1 MSSGHWLLLHL
12 LLGFVFGFGTFPLRE
27 PTAVSVVQPAIRTC
41 AAQCLMTYSCVG
53 RGTSAPILPNGFSLT
68 DPRARRA
75 RAVPKFFFLKAFLFR
90 FLLSVASAQLQIFQ
104 SAPSGFQSPKVNG
117 QSSANGNNRF
127 LAPTPILPLLEDF
140 FPPQDRPVTG
150 LKPYHSPSQFHQRPP
165 QPGIAMLGDR
175 SRDALGVRWHE
186 RPDTCR
192 SNWPLAA
199 GWQTAANPG
208 LLAATLRWST
218 TRSLLADPGP
228 GLQSFG

>member
-90 FLLSVASAQLQIFQ
+90 FLLSLCGFSSVADLSECTVRFPVA
-104 SAPSGFQSPKVNG
+104 KG
-117 QSSANGNNRF
+117 QW
-127 LAPTPILPLLEDF
+127 
-140 FPPQDRPVTG
+140 PVVG
-150 LKPYHSPSQFHQRPP
+150 Q
-165 QPGIAMLGDR
+165 
-175 SRDALGVRWHE
+175 
-186 RPDTCR
+186 
-192 SNWPLAA
+192 
-199 GWQTAANPG
+199 WQ
-208 LLAATLRWST
+208 
-218 TRSLLADPGP
+218 
-228 GLQSFG
+228 